1 MERMIEKYRIEL
13 ERLNMLEK
21 EAVDKVSKEKKNAD
35 CDNCYMKRDAN
46 ENGDGRFVQYS
57 VIMIC

>member
-1 MERMIEKYRIEL
+1 MERMTEKYRIEL
-13 ERLNMLEK
+13 ERLNTLEK

-35 CDNCYMKRDAN
+35 CDNYYMRNAN